1 MRDHVVDPYT
11 EAVRESAGKTPDPRL
26 SDPMAEG
33 PRSARAFDNSFDH
46 GAEIERLDRLAR
58 MLDAKFGIPG
68 TRFSFGYDAII
79 GLIPGIGD
87 ALTLAPQAWLIWR
100 ARELGAPKSLMAK
113 MAVNTGMDTLLGAI
127 PLVGDLFDVAFKAN
141 LRNVRLLRDHLE
153 REAVRSER
161 RAA

>member
-1 MRDHVVDPYT
+1 MRDTVVDPYT
-11 EAVRESAGKTPDPRL
+11 EAVREDAGKVPDPRL
-26 SDPMAEG
+26 SDPQAEG
-33 PRSARAFDNSFDH
+33 PRSSRAFDH
-46 GAEIERLDRLAR
+46 GAEIERLDRMAR

-87 ALTLAPQAWLIWR
+87 ALTLAPQAYLVWR
-100 ARELGAPKSLMAK
+100 ARQLGAPKSLMAR
-113 MAVNTGMDTLLGAI
+113 MAVNTGIDTVVGAI

-153 REAVRSER
+153 RERTR
-161 RAA
+161 RA

>member
-1 MRDHVVDPYT
+1 MTSTVDPFT
-11 EAVRESAGKTPDPRL
+11 EARRESRGRAPDPRL

-33 PRSARAFDNSFDH
+33 PRSARAIDH

-58 MLDAKFGIPG
+58 LLDSRFGIPG
-68 TRFSFGYDAII
+68 TRISFGYDAIV

-87 ALTLAPQAWLIWR
+87 ALTLAPQAWLVWR
-100 ARELGAPKSLMAK
+100 ARQLGAPKSVLAR
-113 MAVNTGMDTLLGAI
+113 MAVNTGIDTLVGAI
-127 PLVGDLFDVAFKAN
+127 PLVGDLFDMTFKAN

-153 REAVRSER
+153 RERV